1 MKRFV
6 KLLIMGLCIVP
17 LFTQCAEVEKA
28 YLTTYIYNNT
38 TDNPIDITIKF
49 YNNKPQEVFHIEAQR
64 DLIIEIPTRG
74 DFSSPFAN
82 HSLNISELI
91 IEWNGIQ
98 VRENCYMLN
107 TLLKKEAYTILPS
120 KEIWIRNYEFTFTD
134 DFFKNGTPVTPAE

>member
-17 LFTQCAEVEKA
+17 LFTQCTIVEKG

-49 YNNKPQEVFHIEAQR
+49 DNHKPQEVFHIEAQS
-64 DLIIEIPTRG
+64 DLIIDMSTRG
-74 DFSSPFAN
+74 DFSSPFVNNSA
-82 HSLNISELI
+82 NISELI

-98 VRENCYMLN
+98 VAEKFRTVN
-107 TLLKKEAYTILPS
+107 TLLKEEAYTILPS
-120 KEIWIRNYEFTFTD
+120 KETGIRNYEFTFTD